1 MIESVPSV
9 TISHLQDLNHQLVMS
24 GLSRFNLFVN
34 I

>member
-9 TISHLQDLNHQLVMS
+9 TISHLQDLNYQLVMS